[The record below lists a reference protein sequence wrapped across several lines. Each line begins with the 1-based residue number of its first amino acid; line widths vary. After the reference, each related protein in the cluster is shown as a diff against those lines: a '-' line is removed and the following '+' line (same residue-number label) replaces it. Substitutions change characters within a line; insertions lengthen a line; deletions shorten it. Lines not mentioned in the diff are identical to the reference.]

1 MAFNFVNNKIKV
13 FISSRCGKEEEN
25 YEILR
30 KGLKHLLEETGFIS
44 TYVFEEETSST
55 MGVTDDYI
63 MHLEESHV
71 ILFLIDNKDKYCT
84 EGIMKEWL
92 QSKKLKKKCIVLFC
106 NDSTKEKTFIQEE
119 LEKPNSIRWREV
131 TDKKDF
137 IDYGYKAVI
146 NDIMDIYKQ
155 YSYNKLVSSE
165 SEKEKINDISIEVKN
180 QNETLQK
187 EIIKQFNFVNEYFK
201 SLSGSTKSKNLE
213 EYENSGVLNFL
224 KVVLCD
230 LKYTKNIKD
239 NVVNEISD
247 LHTLNKELVLKR
259 WDCIDKIY
267 DDDIEGAI
275 NLLEET
281 YEYALDNN
289 LDTWIIND
297 ILIDKRNLEMLK
309 SEIKGIYYL
318 DKGAQQKLNNNKS
331 ILYYPAIDR
340 IAKEINSNI
349 LKEIN
354 KANLRTPS
362 TTQIG
367 TNIDSILEKIGEY
380 YICAVYYGSY
390 THIKLVRELLKE
402 TFFNFYS
409 LYEVNE
415 WGFKALKYSILDEDF
430 KMVKHIC
437 KRRSSIIATCSST
450 EIGNLYFMI
459 DNIDFSYKRKLLKL
473 NTFEYLG
480 YYFNEDNYDYIENEI
495 IDIIKGWVY
504 GDKHEYFLRDRIS
517 SALKVNLHRLDN
529 QEVIDILLKI
539 NEKDLY
545 DRIDKVLDIIAH
557 IDFESVEEK
566 SFNKS
571 LDLVINLINNPKV
584 NEKIFNKYYLE
595 IAIIVL
601 GRKEY
606 EYSNRLD
613 DVISTKM
620 PDFYNTYKLE
630 VMGDIEAC
638 YNEIFKF
645 IKSIKNRNE
654 TQGKGGVYAGPS
666 EENESIIINI
676 IQAFDIDI
684 THKELLNDLVDIC
697 KETLL
702 NNRLPVRDKVNA
714 IKLLIYLKYIT
725 EEKRIDFKWDIY
737 YKNILELEKDIFT
750 VHSDP
755 FFDKYPYIA
764 LEVAW
769 DFYKIINEDLDM
781 EELLKIVALFNDDDT
796 YSNMKMLE
804 FIEFFIEYSNV
815 NNKYLYVILSQ
826 FILRCIYNNQDDED
840 KCRAIDCMF
849 ILDSKGYV
857 DIKLLNID
865 DLVEN
870 GSSQVKLCIL
880 YNIKNQKNYS
890 KYKVILEK
898 YKVDNHYII
907 REDSKKLLKEIEL

>member
-1 MAFNFVNNKIKV
+1 MAFSFLQDKIKV
-13 FISSRCGKEEEN
+13 FISSRCGKDEEE
-25 YEILR
+25 YEIVR
-30 KGLKHLLEETGFIS
+30 RGLKYLLEETGFIS
-44 TYVFEEETSST
+44 TYVFEEGTPSSR
-55 MGVTDDYI
+55 GVTDDYI

-71 ILFLIDNKDKYCT
+71 ILFLIDNKEKYCT

-92 QSKKLKKKCIVLFC
+92 QSKKLQKKSIVLFC
-106 NDSTKEKTFIQEE
+106 NDPNKEKTFIQEE

-146 NDIMDIYKQ
+146 NDIIDIYKQ
-155 YSYNKLVSSE
+155 YSHNKLVSSE

-309 SEIKGIYYL
+309 SEIEGIYYL

-473 NTFEYLG
+473 NTFS
-480 YYFNEDNYDYIENEI
+480 
-495 IDIIKGWVY
+495 
-504 GDKHEYFLRDRIS
+504 H
-517 SALKVNLHRLDN
+517 
-529 QEVIDILLKI
+529 
-539 NEKDLY
+539 
-545 DRIDKVLDIIAH
+545 
-557 IDFESVEEK
+557 
-566 SFNKS
+566 
-571 LDLVINLINNPKV
+571 
-584 NEKIFNKYYLE
+584 
-595 IAIIVL
+595 
-601 GRKEY
+601 
-606 EYSNRLD
+606 
-613 DVISTKM
+613 T
-620 PDFYNTYKLE
+620 
-630 VMGDIEAC
+630 C
-638 YNEIFKF
+638 
-645 IKSIKNRNE
+645 
-654 TQGKGGVYAGPS
+654 
-666 EENESIIINI
+666 
-676 IQAFDIDI
+676 
-684 THKELLNDLVDIC
+684 
-697 KETLL
+697 
-702 NNRLPVRDKVNA
+702 
-714 IKLLIYLKYIT
+714 
-725 EEKRIDFKWDIY
+725 
-737 YKNILELEKDIFT
+737 
-750 VHSDP
+750 
-755 FFDKYPYIA
+755 
-764 LEVAW
+764 
-769 DFYKIINEDLDM
+769 
-781 EELLKIVALFNDDDT
+781 
-796 YSNMKMLE
+796 
-804 FIEFFIEYSNV
+804 
-815 NNKYLYVILSQ
+815 
-826 FILRCIYNNQDDED
+826 
-840 KCRAIDCMF
+840 
-849 ILDSKGYV
+849 
-857 DIKLLNID
+857 
-865 DLVEN
+865 
-870 GSSQVKLCIL
+870 SSQYPVVSL
-880 YNIKNQKNYS
+880 
-890 KYKVILEK
+890 
-898 YKVDNHYII
+898 
-907 REDSKKLLKEIEL
+907 